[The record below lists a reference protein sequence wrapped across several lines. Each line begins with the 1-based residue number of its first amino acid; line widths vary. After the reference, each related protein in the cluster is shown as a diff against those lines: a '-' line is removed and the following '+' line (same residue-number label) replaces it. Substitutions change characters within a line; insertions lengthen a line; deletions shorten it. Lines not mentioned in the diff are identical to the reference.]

1 VSDLMNSA
9 VNKVR
14 RSIFSYYIRLSRGI
28 SNAHNKGLAKLDE
41 LYVYI
46 YMKFMLTCERLRNTV
61 HHPAEK

>member
-1 VSDLMNSA
+1 MNSA

-46 YMKFMLTCERLRNTV
+46 YIYEV
-61 HHPAEK
+61 YAHV